1 MLSELLE
8 NIYYNSPLKIF
19 ISIVIFTFIYLI
31 GYSWINKSMQNK
43 KMLSICFDVEIFIYI
58 LLILIITLFARD
70 EQVGL
75 SISLMPFSDLSR
87 DKIRG
92 NYMDILLFYPLGMDR
107 YSEGNFESISCVRS

>member
-43 KMLSICFDVEIFIYI
+43 KMLAICFVQNVNGNKRIFVKMLLYFLYERKEYYGNCYI
-58 LLILIITLFARD
+58 
-70 EQVGL
+70 
-75 SISLMPFSDLSR
+75 
-87 DKIRG
+87 K
-92 NYMDILLFYPLGMDR
+92 FY
-107 YSEGNFESISCVRS
+107 YFFYFE